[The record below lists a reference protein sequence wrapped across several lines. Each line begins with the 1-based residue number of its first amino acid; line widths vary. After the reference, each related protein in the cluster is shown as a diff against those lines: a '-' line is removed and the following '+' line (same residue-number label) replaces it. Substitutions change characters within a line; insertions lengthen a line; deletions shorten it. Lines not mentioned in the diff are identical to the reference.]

1 MIRKLMNDNKW
12 RMAIMIVTWL
22 LLIWVRTFTGMTG
35 LIPEIPVWGIL
46 GLSIVT
52 IVCTFL
58 LGLALIFSDDEND
71 FFYENNE
78 VSVEELYDPEDKEIT
93 EEDLE
98 FMRRLVD
105 IFYDKPNAQIQAL
118 RKSLLAV
125 AILVVFFLFSFISAK
140 WNGWIDLFNDSTY
153 MEIGPFCFNKAHIF
167 DVLMI
172 VLFPLWTTFLIR
184 KIAESRCAAR
194 VVILGTFQI
203 LMLTLLGFLLYMRL
217 ASIWLVK
224 LAFINC
230 LTLILAVKE
239 YLWNQ
244 IDKKKNAI
252 VMLIGYVLF
261 WILLLSMLT
270 HSGQTVAEFLGVENP
285 SDLYSPGGYVSI
297 VWTIMKEAA
306 FVGQNF
312 ALLRIPYV
320 TDFMMTNT
328 NPIIGALFYGGWLA
342 AILLVFVSIIFVI
355 TAWVTLIRSKRR
367 DGRDVML
374 CMAWA
379 VLVIRL
385 VAGTLYSF
393 GIPIYILPLFTGN
406 FGIKMDSMCMTLLI
420 LGCTHDKVNRW
431 VEGICEKYEEKN
443 NNRDERIRRCSI
455 NNRILLVVVII
466 LCLATFIIIWRFSL
480 LYAISLIINMVC
492 IM

>member
-12 RMAIMIVTWL
+12 CMAIMIATWL
-22 LLIWVRTFTGMTG
+22 LWIWVRTFTEMTG
-35 LIPEIPVWGIL
+35 TSAVMPDLSIL

-52 IVCTFL
+52 VVCTFL

-78 VSVEELYDPEDKEIT
+78 VSVEDLYDQENKEIT

-98 FMRRLVD
+98 YMRGLVD
-105 IFYDKPNAQIQAL
+105 IYYDKPNAQFQAL
-118 RKSLLAV
+118 RRSLLAV
-125 AILVVFFLFSFISAK
+125 VILAALFLFSFISAK
-140 WNGWIDLFNDSTY
+140 WSGCIDLFRNSTY
-153 MEIGPFCFNKAHIF
+153 MVI

-172 VLFPLWTTFLIR
+172 VLFPLWTTFIIR
-184 KIAESRCAAR
+184 KIAESRCAAG

-203 LMLTLLGFLLYMRL
+203 LMLTLLGFFLYMQL
-217 ASIWLVK
+217 GNIWLIK

-230 LTLILAVKE
+230 LTLFLAVKE

-270 HSGQTVAEFLGVENP
+270 HSGQTVAEFLGIENP
-285 SDLYSPGGYVSI
+285 SDLYSPGSYVSI

-312 ALLRIPYV
+312 ALWRIPYV
-320 TDFMMTNT
+320 KDFMATNT
-328 NPIIGALFYGGWLA
+328 NPIISALFYSGWLA
-342 AILLVFVSIIFVI
+342 AILFVLVSIIFVF

-393 GIPIYILPLFTGN
+393 GIPIYIFPLFTGN

-431 VEGICEKYEEKN
+431 VEEICEKYEEKKQQ
-443 NNRDERIRRCSI
+443 
-455 NNRILLVVVII
+455 
-466 LCLATFIIIWRFSL
+466 
-480 LYAISLIINMVC
+480 
-492 IM
+492 

>member
-12 RMAIMIVTWL
+12 CMAIMIATWL
-22 LLIWVRTFTGMTG
+22 LWIWVRTFTEMTG
-35 LIPEIPVWGIL
+35 FSAVIPDWDIL

-52 IVCTFL
+52 VVCTFF
-58 LGLALIFSDDEND
+58 LGLTIIFSDDEND

-78 VSVEELYDPEDKEIT
+78 VSVEDLYDPEDKEIT

-98 FMRRLVD
+98 FMRGLVD
-105 IFYDKPNAQIQAL
+105 IFYDKPNAQFQAL
-118 RKSLLAV
+118 RRSLLAV
-125 AILVVFFLFSFISAK
+125 VILAAFFLFSFISAK
-140 WNGWIDLFNDSTY
+140 WNGWIDLFRDSTY
-153 MEIGPFCFNKAHIF
+153 MVI

-184 KIAESRCAAR
+184 KIAESRCVAG

-203 LMLTLLGFLLYMRL
+203 LMLTLLGFFLCMQLGN
-217 ASIWLVK
+217 IWLIK

-230 LTLILAVKE
+230 LTLILAVKG

-261 WILLLSMLT
+261 WVLLLSMLP

-312 ALLRIPYV
+312 ALLRNPYV
-320 TDFMMTNT
+320 KDFIITNT
-328 NPIIGALFYGGWLA
+328 NPIIGALLHSGWLA
-342 AILLVFVSIIFVI
+342 AILFVLVSIIFVF
-355 TAWVTLIRSKRR
+355 TAWVTLIRSKCR

-385 VAGTLYSF
+385 VAGMLYVSARV
-393 GIPIYILPLFTGN
+393 
-406 FGIKMDSMCMTLLI
+406 K
-420 LGCTHDKVNRW
+420 
-431 VEGICEKYEEKN
+431 
-443 NNRDERIRRCSI
+443 
-455 NNRILLVVVII
+455 
-466 LCLATFIIIWRFSL
+466 
-480 LYAISLIINMVC
+480 
-492 IM
+492 

>member
-1 MIRKLMNDNKW
+1 MIKKLMNDNKW
-12 RMAIMIVTWL
+12 CMAIMIATWL
-22 LLIWVRTFTGMTG
+22 LLIWVRTFTGITG
-35 LIPEIPVWGIL
+35 SSAVMPDWDIL

-52 IVCTFL
+52 VVCTFL
-58 LGLALIFSDDEND
+58 LGLTIIFSDDEND

-78 VSVEELYDPEDKEIT
+78 VSVEDLYDPEDKEIT

-105 IFYDKPNAQIQAL
+105 IYYDKPNAQFQAL

-125 AILVVFFLFSFISAK
+125 VILAAFFLFSFISAK
-140 WNGWIDLFNDSTY
+140 WSRWIDLFRDSTY
-153 MEIGPFCFNKAHIF
+153 MVI

-172 VLFPLWTTFLIR
+172 VLFPLWATFLIR
-184 KIAESRCAAR
+184 KIAESRCAAG
-194 VVILGTFQI
+194 VVILGTVQI
-203 LMLTLLGFLLYMRL
+203 LMLTLLGFFLCMQLGN
-217 ASIWLVK
+217 IWLIK
-224 LAFINC
+224 LEFINC

-261 WILLLSMLT
+261 WVLLLSMLT
-270 HSGQTVAEFLGVENP
+270 HSGQTVAEFLGIENP
-285 SDLYSPGGYVSI
+285 SDLYSPGSYVSI

-306 FVGQNF
+306 FVGKNF
-312 ALLRIPYV
+312 ALLRNPYV
-320 TDFMMTNT
+320 IDLIITST
-328 NPIIGALFYGGWLA
+328 NPIIGALLYSGWLA
-342 AILLVFVSIIFVI
+342 AILFVLVSIIFVF
-355 TAWVTLIRSKRR
+355 TAWVTLIRGKRR

-393 GIPIYILPLFTGN
+393 GIPIYILPLFAGN

-431 VEGICEKYEEKN
+431 VEGICEKYEEKKQQ
-443 NNRDERIRRCSI
+443 
-455 NNRILLVVVII
+455 
-466 LCLATFIIIWRFSL
+466 
-480 LYAISLIINMVC
+480 
-492 IM
+492 